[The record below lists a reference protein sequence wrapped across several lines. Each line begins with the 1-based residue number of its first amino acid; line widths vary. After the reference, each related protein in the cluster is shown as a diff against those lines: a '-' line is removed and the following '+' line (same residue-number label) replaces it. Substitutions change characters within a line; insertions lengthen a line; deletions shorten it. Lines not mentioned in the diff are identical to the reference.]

1 MKQINIIALVLLIT
15 LPLSAQIKE
24 EILGKELVYKIY
36 NKRNKEKG
44 TLLYKIKHQ
53 SDENY
58 VLSVDTKQ
66 KKIGEIDMPLIVTS
80 NNIINRGVLNISALK
95 NTGMPVSSF
104 SGEITYPIEV
114 SQGEV
119 LPKSRV
125 NVVLGENK
133 GMKGTLNLT
142 SERQVIRVTDI
153 DTPLGKLNGY
163 IIDVKT
169 VVEMKMGMIN
179 MPALHIKTVEYFCPE
194 IGIPV
199 KTEIYNRNGTKII
212 SRTTLQEIKQVIK
225 G

>member
-1 MKQINIIALVLLIT
+1 MKQINIITLVLLIT
-15 LPLSAQIKE
+15 LPLSAQIKKDV
-24 EILGKELVYKIY
+24 LGKELVYKIY

-44 TLLYKIKHQ
+44 TLLYEIKHQ
-53 SDENY
+53 SGENY

-66 KKIGEIDMPLIVTS
+66 KKIGKIDMPLIVTS
-80 NNIINRGVLNISALK
+80 NNIINRGILNISTLK

-104 SGEITYPIEV
+104 SGEIAYPIKV
-114 SQGEV
+114 SQDEV
-119 LPKSRV
+119 LPKSHV

-199 KTEIYNRNGTKII
+199 KTEMYNRGGTKII
-212 SRTTLQEIKQVIK
+212 SRTVLQEIK
-225 G
+225 